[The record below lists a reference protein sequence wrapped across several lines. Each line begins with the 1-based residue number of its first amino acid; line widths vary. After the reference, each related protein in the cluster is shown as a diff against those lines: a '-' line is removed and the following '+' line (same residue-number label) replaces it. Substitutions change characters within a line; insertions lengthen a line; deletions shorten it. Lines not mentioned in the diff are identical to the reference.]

1 LNDQS
6 TETAK
11 RKRDSAQ
18 LETKAA
24 TRERIVEAARD
35 LFFKQGYVA
44 TGVAQILKESKAN
57 SGSLYYFFPSKED
70 LLVAVLE
77 KYQALL
83 EPRVLRPAFDRS
95 DDPIERL
102 FAVLEGYRLL
112 LEATNFDLGC
122 PIGNL
127 ALEVSNS
134 QPAARRLIIENFK
147 AWCDAI
153 RRLIEDAAD
162 RLPKDVEA
170 PGLAT
175 HVLATMEGS
184 VMLARAYR
192 SFEPFDQAINQLKD
206 YIGRLTR
213 ERTRRKRNRRR

>member
-6 TETAK
+6 TA
-11 RKRDSAQ
+11 
-18 LETKAA
+18 TKDA

-35 LFFKQGYVA
+35 LFFRQGYVA
-44 TGVAQILKESKAN
+44 TGVAQILKASNAN
-57 SGSLYYFFPSKED
+57 SGSLYHFFQSKDD

-83 EPRVLRPAFDRS
+83 EPRVLKPAFDRVE
-95 DDPIERL
+95 DPIERL
-102 FAVLEGYRLL
+102 FAVLDGYRLL
-112 LEATNFDLGC
+112 LEATNFELGC

-134 QPAARRLIIENFK
+134 QPAARRLIINNFK
-147 AWCDAI
+147 AWCNAI

-162 RLPKDVEA
+162 RLPRDVEPA
-170 PGLAT
+170 GLAT

-213 ERTRRKRNRRR
+213 ERTRRKRRRP

>member
-6 TETAK
+6 T
-11 RKRDSAQ
+11 
-18 LETKAA
+18 ETKAA

-44 TGVAQILKESKAN
+44 TGVAQILKVSNAN

-77 KYQALL
+77 KYQTLP
-83 EPRVLRPAFDRS
+83 EPRVLKPAFERS
-95 DDPIERL
+95 DDPIEKL

-112 LEATNFDLGC
+112 LEATDFDLGC

-162 RLPKDVEA
+162 RLPRDVEA
-170 PGLAT
+170 DALAT

-206 YIGRLTR
+206 YIVRLTR
-213 ERTRRKRNRRR
+213 ERSRRIKKRRR

>member
-6 TETAK
+6 K
-11 RKRDSAQ
+11 
-18 LETKAA
+18 ETKPA
-24 TRERIVEAARD
+24 TRERIVEAARE
-35 LFFKQGYVA
+35 LFFKQGYTA
-44 TGVAQILKESKAN
+44 TGVAQVLKAAGAN

-77 KYQALL
+77 KYQSML
-83 EPRVLRPAFDRS
+83 EPRVLKPAFARKR
-95 DDPIERL
+95 DPIERL
-102 FAVLEGYRLL
+102 FAVLHGYRLL
-112 LEATNFDLGC
+112 LEATGFELGC

-127 ALEVSNS
+127 ALEISNS
-134 QPAARRLIIENFK
+134 QPQARRLIIENFN

-162 RLPKDVEA
+162 RFPADVEA
-170 PGLAT
+170 AALAT

-192 SFEPFDQAINQLKD
+192 SLEPFDQAVKQLRD
-206 YIGRLTR
+206 YIERLIADR
-213 ERTRRKRNRRR
+213 SQKGTRRRTK

>member
-1 LNDQS
+1 M
-6 TETAK
+6 
-11 RKRDSAQ
+11 
-18 LETKAA
+18 
-24 TRERIVEAARD
+24 
-35 LFFKQGYVA
+35 
-44 TGVAQILKESKAN
+44 AQILKASKAN
-57 SGSLYYFFPSKED
+57 SGTLYYFFPSKED

-77 KYQALL
+77 KYRELL
-83 EPRVLRPAFDRS
+83 EPRVLKPAFDRV

-112 LEATNFDLGC
+112 LEATNFELGC

-134 QPAARRLIIENFK
+134 QPSARRLIIENFR

-153 RRLIEDAAD
+153 RRLLEEAAD
-162 RLPKDVEA
+162 RLPRDVA
-170 PGLAT
+170 PESLAI

-192 SFEPFDQAINQLKD
+192 SFEPFDQAIGQLKD
-206 YIGRLTR
+206 YLARLTR
-213 ERTRRKRNRRR
+213 ERTRRKRRR

>member
-1 LNDQS
+1 LRGGQHTLPELNDQS
-6 TETAK
+6 TETK
-11 RKRDSAQ
+11 
-18 LETKAA
+18 TA

-35 LFFKQGYVA
+35 LFFRQGYVA
-44 TGVAQILKESKAN
+44 TGVAQILTASNAN
-57 SGSLYYFFPSKED
+57 SGSLYHFFPGKED

-77 KYQALL
+77 KYQTLL
-83 EPRVLRPAFDRS
+83 EPRVLKPAFDRVE
-95 DDPIERL
+95 DPIERL
-102 FAVLEGYRLL
+102 LAVLEGYRLL

-134 QPAARRLIIENFK
+134 QPAARRLIVDNFE

-153 RRLIEDAAD
+153 RRLIEEAAD
-162 RLPKDVEA
+162 RLPRDIDPA
-170 PGLAT
+170 GLAT

-192 SFEPFDQAINQLKD
+192 SFEPFDQAIHQLKD

-213 ERTRRKRNRRR
+213 ERARRKRRRS

>member
-6 TETAK
+6 TV
-11 RKRDSAQ
+11 S
-18 LETKAA
+18 KAA

-83 EPRVLRPAFDRS
+83 EPRVLKPAFERV

-112 LEATNFDLGC
+112 LEATDFELGC

-134 QPAARRLIIENFK
+134 QPAARRLIIKNFK

-162 RLPKDVEA
+162 RLPQDVEA
-170 PGLAT
+170 AALAT

-213 ERTRRKRNRRR
+213 ERSRRKRRRR

>member
-6 TETAK
+6 T
-11 RKRDSAQ
+11 
-18 LETKAA
+18 ETKAA

-44 TGVAQILKESKAN
+44 TGVAQILKVSNAN

-83 EPRVLRPAFDRS
+83 EPRVLKPAFEKH
-95 DDPIERL
+95 DDPIKRL

-153 RRLIEDAAD
+153 RRLIEDASD
-162 RLPKDVEA
+162 RLPRDVEA
-170 PGLAT
+170 DALAT

-213 ERTRRKRNRRR
+213 ERSRRIKRRRRQ

>member
-1 LNDQS
+1 MQHNTFDLNDQS
-6 TETAK
+6 T
-11 RKRDSAQ
+11 DSG
-18 LETKAA
+18 TA

-35 LFFKQGYVA
+35 LFFRQGYTA
-44 TGVAQILKESKAN
+44 TGIAQILKTAEAN
-57 SGSLYYFFPSKED
+57 SGSLYHFFPGKED

-77 KYQALL
+77 KYRTML
-83 EPRVLRPAFDRS
+83 EPQVLRPAFDRT

-112 LEATNFDLGC
+112 LEATHFQLGC

-127 ALEVSNS
+127 ALEVTNS
-134 QPAARRLIIENFK
+134 QPEARRLIIQNFK

-153 RRLIEDAAD
+153 RGLIKDAAD
-162 RLPKDVEA
+162 RLPPDVKPA
-170 PGLAT
+170 GLAT

-192 SFEPFDQAINQLKD
+192 SFEPFDEAVNQLKD
-206 YIGRLTR
+206 YIRRLMLERRGTR
-213 ERTRRKRNRRR
+213 TKRRKRK

>member
-6 TETAK
+6 TA
-11 RKRDSAQ
+11 
-18 LETKAA
+18 TKDA

-35 LFFKQGYVA
+35 LFFRQGYVA
-44 TGVAQILKESKAN
+44 TGVAQILKASNAN
-57 SGSLYYFFPSKED
+57 SGSLYHFFQSKDD

-83 EPRVLRPAFDRS
+83 EPRVLKPAFDLVE
-95 DDPIERL
+95 DPIERL
-102 FAVLEGYRLL
+102 FAVLDGYRLL
-112 LEATNFDLGC
+112 LEATNFELGC

-134 QPAARRLIIENFK
+134 QPAARRLIINNFK
-147 AWCDAI
+147 AWCNAI

-162 RLPKDVEA
+162 RLPRDVEPA
-170 PGLAT
+170 GLAT

-213 ERTRRKRNRRR
+213 ERTRRKRRRP

>member
-1 LNDQS
+1 V
-6 TETAK
+6 ET
-11 RKRDSAQ
+11 
-18 LETKAA
+18 
-24 TRERIVEAARD
+24 ARD

-44 TGVAQILKESKAN
+44 TGVAQILKASKAN

-77 KYQALL
+77 KYQELL
-83 EPRVLRPAFDRS
+83 EPRVLKPAFDRV
-95 DDPIERL
+95 DDPIDRL

-112 LEATNFDLGC
+112 LEATNFELGC

-153 RRLIEDAAD
+153 RRLLEDAAD
-162 RLPKDVEA
+162 RLPRDVDAES
-170 PGLAT
+170 LAI

-206 YIGRLTR
+206 YLVRLTR
-213 ERTRRKRNRRR
+213 ERTRRKRRR

>member
-1 LNDQS
+1 MNDQS
-6 TETAK
+6 TETI
-11 RKRDSAQ
+11 
-18 LETKAA
+18 TA

-35 LFFKQGYVA
+35 LFFRQGYAA
-44 TGVAQILKESKAN
+44 TGVAQILKASNTN
-57 SGSLYYFFPSKED
+57 SGSLYHFFPGKED

-83 EPRVLRPAFDRS
+83 EPRVLKPAFDRVE
-95 DDPIERL
+95 DPIERL
-102 FAVLEGYRLL
+102 FEVLEGYRLL
-112 LEATNFDLGC
+112 LKATDFNLGC

-134 QPAARRLIIENFK
+134 QPAARRLIIDNFK

-153 RRLIEDAAD
+153 RRLIEDASD
-162 RLPKDVEA
+162 RLPRDIEPA
-170 PGLAT
+170 GLAT

-213 ERTRRKRNRRR
+213 ERTRRKRRRS

>member
-1 LNDQS
+1 MNCASRATGSIVSELNDQS
-6 TETAK
+6 REP
-11 RKRDSAQ
+11 
-18 LETKAA
+18 KAD
-24 TRERIVEAARD
+24 TRERIVETARD

-44 TGVAQILKESKAN
+44 TGVAQILKASKAN

-77 KYQALL
+77 KYQELL
-83 EPRVLRPAFDRS
+83 EPRVLKPAFDRV

-112 LEATNFDLGC
+112 LEATNFELGC

-127 ALEVSNS
+127 ALEVSNH
-134 QPAARRLIIENFK
+134 QPEARKLIIANFK

-153 RRLIEDAAD
+153 RQLIEEARDRFPSDIEPAA
-162 RLPKDVEA
+162 
-170 PGLAT
+170 LAT
-175 HVLATMEGS
+175 YVLATMEGS

-192 SFEPFDQAINQLKD
+192 SFEPFDQAIS
-206 YIGRLTR
+206 
-213 ERTRRKRNRRR
+213 

>member
-6 TETAK
+6 TETK
-11 RKRDSAQ
+11 
-18 LETKAA
+18 TA

-44 TGVAQILKESKAN
+44 TGVAQILKVSNAN

-77 KYQALL
+77 KYQTLL
-83 EPRVLRPAFDRS
+83 EPRVLKPAFERS
-95 DDPIERL
+95 EDPIEKL

-112 LEATNFDLGC
+112 LEATDFELGC

-153 RRLIEDAAD
+153 RRLIEDASD
-162 RLPKDVEA
+162 RLPRDVEA
-170 PGLAT
+170 DALAT

-206 YIGRLTR
+206 YIVRLTR
-213 ERTRRKRNRRR
+213 ERTRGIKRRRRQ

>member
-1 LNDQS
+1 M
-6 TETAK
+6 
-11 RKRDSAQ
+11 
-18 LETKAA
+18 
-24 TRERIVEAARD
+24 
-35 LFFKQGYVA
+35 
-44 TGVAQILKESKAN
+44 
-57 SGSLYYFFPSKED
+57 
-70 LLVAVLE
+70 LE

-83 EPRVLRPAFDRS
+83 EPRVLKPAFDQVE
-95 DDPIERL
+95 DPIERL
-102 FAVLEGYRLL
+102 FAVLDGYRLL
-112 LEATNFDLGC
+112 LEATNFNLGC

-153 RRLIEDAAD
+153 RGLIEDASD
-162 RLPKDVEA
+162 RLPRDVDPA
-170 PGLAT
+170 GLAT

-192 SFEPFDQAINQLKD
+192 SFEPFDQAIYQLRD

-213 ERTRRKRNRRR
+213 ERTRRKRRRS